1 MHRRS
6 GLVTQALVTD
16 GCCLVGTP
24 PSPRSQYRGC
34 MRGNLIVLPTDL
46 TWVRVNGG
54 RGFASMSNW
63 DGDGAPVVG
72 QRVLA
77 ADGGSERIEAVVAEV
92 RSDTIVLE
100 FPQFVRGTGQL
111 ETRREPSA

>member
-1 MHRRS
+1 
-6 GLVTQALVTD
+6 
-16 GCCLVGTP
+16 
-24 PSPRSQYRGC
+24 
-34 MRGNLIVLPTDL
+34 LIVLPTDL

-63 DGDGAPVVG
+63 DGDGAPIVG

-92 RSDTIVLE
+92 RSGTIALA
-100 FPQFVRGTGQL
+100 FPQFVRGTGPV
-111 ETRREPSA
+111 EPRREPGA